1 MKPRMQYI
9 AHLGAVLAL
18 LLFITATPESKTKK
32 TPKNPVSDEARF
44 AMIQRAQI
52 WSPVTVS
59 EMQISLGPQGKGAF
73 EPNAKVACDHVE
85 GQLEGNTPKF
95 DCRLADGTVVK
106 VKYGSGEVHG
116 EVLSTRLLWALGFG
130 ADWMYP
136 AVVTCRGCAADP
148 WTNRRSV
155 EETHVFDPAVIERKA
170 PGHPV
175 ETKKLKGWAWPEL
188 KMIDRTQGGAPIEQR
203 DALALLAVFIQHS
216 DSKPEQQRL
225 ACLSHDYI
233 DDEGNRSGE
242 CAKPFMLLNDVGQT
256 FGKANYLNRDNVS
269 SVNFDGWSKTR
280 VWDDGKSCVGR
291 ISLSRTGTLEHPRI
305 SESGRAFLA
314 GLLTQLTDRQLHDLF
329 DVARVELRSRKPGS
343 SEPPATVDE
352 WVTAFKLKRDEI
364 ANRRCDGLTSPHAS
378 D

>member
-1 MKPRMQYI
+1 
-9 AHLGAVLAL
+9 
-18 LLFITATPESKTKK
+18 
-32 TPKNPVSDEARF
+32 
-44 AMIQRAQI
+44 
-52 WSPVTVS
+52 
-59 EMQISLGPQGKGAF
+59 
-73 EPNAKVACDHVE
+73 
-85 GQLEGNTPKF
+85 
-95 DCRLADGTVVK
+95 
-106 VKYGSGEVHG
+106 
-116 EVLSTRLLWALGFG
+116 VLSTRLLWALGFG

-305 SESGRAFLA
+305 TEAGRAFLA

-352 WVTAFKLKRDEI
+352 WVTAFKMKRDEI
-364 ANRRCDGLTSPHAS
+364 ASRRCDGLTSPHAS